1 MAGLLDFGDM
11 VETWTVCE
19 LAVAIAYAIFG
30 KEDPLAAACH
40 LAAGYDQMRSLSDP
54 ELEAL
59 WSLTAIRLCTSVCLS
74 AHRRTAEPENLYLMV
89 SEAPAWE
96 ALERMRA
103 VHPRL
108 AHYRLRSA
116 CGRTPCP
123 QTPAIEAWLRGHR
136 SEIGPVVDAPL
147 DRAVVFDLS
156 VGSPLFATPAET
168 TDTPAMTAKLFAAM
182 RARGTPVGIGRYDE
196 ARLLYMSDAFAGS
209 GGEHPE
215 RRTVHIAIDIFMA
228 PGSPVLA
235 PLAGR
240 VHGVRDNAARL
251 DYGPTVILEHS
262 PEGAPPFYTLY
273 GHLTRASVARLTAG
287 DRVERGQPIATI
299 GPAPENGDWPPHVH
313 FQVIADMLDMQGDF
327 PGVAAASARAAWLSL
342 CPDPNLILGGP
353 PRFRAASDE
362 RNRLESERRRR
373 LGPSLSL
380 AYRAP
385 LEIVRGAGTYLYD
398 ATGRTYLD
406 MVNNVAHVG
415 HCHPRVVRAGARQM
429 AVLNTNTRYL
439 HPSIV
444 RYAERLT
451 ATLPDSLSVCFFVCS
466 GSEANEL
473 ALRMARAKSGGRG
486 VVVVDG
492 AYHGNTQGLVDVS
505 PYKAEG
511 PGGHGLP
518 AWVRKAPMP
527 DDYRGLYR
535 RDNPA
540 RGEKFA
546 CARARG
552 VRRARGRRTSGRP
565 PSCARACCPAAARS
579 SCRPATSPP
588 RTPTRAPPA
597 RSASPTRSRWA
608 SAASASASG
617 ASRRRA
623 SCPTSSRWASPS
635 ATAIRSAAV
644 VTTPEIA
651 AAFANGME
659 YFNTFGGNP
668 VSCEI
673 GLAVLDVIRDERL
686 QERALA
692 VGGRLKAGLRGLAE
706 RHPIVGD
713 VRGLGLFLGIELV
726 RDRAARSPAADA
738 ASYVVERMKDHGILL
753 STDGPEHNVIKMK
766 PPLTFSEAD
775 ADRAVRGLRPRA
787 LGRLREGTMNRLVRI
802 LGCLLLAVAAPLA
815 ASAAP
820 AFKTENVVVIVTDGL
835 RWQEVFRGAE
845 TALVSDKPGGV
856 EDVNATKAAFW
867 RPTPKERRE
876 ALLPFLWTVVAKD
889 GQIYGNADVGS
900 ASQVTNGYKFSYP
913 GYNEII
919 TGAGDPRIDKNE
931 FGPNPNVSVFEWFN
945 GTPELHDRVAV
956 VGRLGRLPRD
966 LQPRAQPPA
975 DAHRLGHAHSRRVGS
990 EGGAAQH
997 ALPHDHA
1004 RVLRHALGRFPPAD
1018 AARLRR
1024 EEQATAPL
1032 RRIRRDG
1039 RMGPQRPLRPRPAVG
1054 PQRGRIHPRAVDGDA
1069 GDAPVQGQ
1077 DDLHHHD
1084 RPRPRRRP
1092 RELEAPR
1099 LERRRRREHV
1109 DRRPRAGHARARR
1122 AQERGA
1128 GHAGPD
1134 RRDRRAPARA
1144 RTGRRSTR
1152 RPRRRSRRRSPDGSA
1167 AARCPASCRR
1177 GGACPARAT
1186 VARTTTTRRRPP
1198 APAA

>member
-215 RRTVHIAIDIFMA
+215 RRTVHVAIDIFMA

-362 RNRLESERRRR
+362 RNRLETERRRR

-546 CARARG
+546 SHVREAFGELTAAGVRPAAFLCESLLSCGGQIELPPGYLAAAYAHARAAGAVCIADEVQVGFGRVGERFWGFETQG
-552 VRRARGRRTSGRP
+552 VVPDIVTMGKPIGNGHP
-565 PSCARACCPAAARS
+565 L
-579 SCRPATSPP
+579 
-588 RTPTRAPPA
+588 
-597 RSASPTRSRWA
+597 
-608 SAASASASG
+608 G
-617 ASRRRA
+617 
-623 SCPTSSRWASPS
+623 
-635 ATAIRSAAV
+635 AV

-726 RDRAARSPAADA
+726 RDRAARSPAAEA
-738 ASYVVERMKDHGILL
+738 ATYVVERMKDHGILL

-775 ADRAVRGLRPRA
+775 ADRAV
-787 LGRLREGTMNRLVRI
+787 
-802 LGCLLLAVAAPLA
+802 LA
-815 ASAAP
+815 
-820 AFKTENVVVIVTDGL
+820 F
-835 RWQEVFRGAE
+835 
-845 TALVSDKPGGV
+845 
-856 EDVNATKAAFW
+856 
-867 RPTPKERRE
+867 
-876 ALLPFLWTVVAKD
+876 
-889 GQIYGNADVGS
+889 
-900 ASQVTNGYKFSYP
+900 
-913 GYNEII
+913 
-919 TGAGDPRIDKNE
+919 
-931 FGPNPNVSVFEWFN
+931 
-945 GTPELHDRVAV
+945 DRV
-956 VGRLGRLPRD
+956 L
-966 LQPRAQPPA
+966 
-975 DAHRLGHAHSRRVGS
+975 S
-990 EGGAAQH
+990 E
-997 ALPHDHA
+997 DFV
-1004 RVLRHALGRFPPAD
+1004 R
-1018 AARLRR
+1018 
-1024 EEQATAPL
+1024 
-1032 RRIRRDG
+1032 
-1039 RMGPQRPLRPRPAVG
+1039 QR
-1054 PQRGRIHPRAVDGDA
+1054 
-1069 GDAPVQGQ
+1069 
-1077 DDLHHHD
+1077 
-1084 RPRPRRRP
+1084 
-1092 RELEAPR
+1092 
-1099 LERRRRREHV
+1099 
-1109 DRRPRAGHARARR
+1109 
-1122 AQERGA
+1122 
-1128 GHAGPD
+1128 
-1134 RRDRRAPARA
+1134 
-1144 RTGRRSTR
+1144 
-1152 RPRRRSRRRSPDGSA
+1152 
-1167 AARCPASCRR
+1167 
-1177 GGACPARAT
+1177 
-1186 VARTTTTRRRPP
+1186 
-1198 APAA
+1198 